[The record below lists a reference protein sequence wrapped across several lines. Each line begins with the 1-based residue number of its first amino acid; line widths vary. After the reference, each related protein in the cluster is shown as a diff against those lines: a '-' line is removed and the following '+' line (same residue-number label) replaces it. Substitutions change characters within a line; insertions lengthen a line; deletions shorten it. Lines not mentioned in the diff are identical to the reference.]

1 MKKRGFTLVE
11 LLAVLVLIAAIS
23 LIVFPSIIN
32 YINSTKGDISKAT
45 KELIISSTKL
55 YVSDNAKTFPQY
67 EGYSYCTTLETLA
80 DKNYIDKPFVDSSTG
95 KELDL
100 SNTYV
105 KVSYVYDYD
114 LGTTKYTYD
123 VVDTCTAGIADNY
136 ELVTTSGSIAN
147 LDNKEVVDYKVYG
160 NDTGISS
167 LNLKTVGNNL
177 LSTDDWYEFYKTNTT
192 LTNTSSLTNNTIED
206 GYNVITWIPAVGH
219 NSSIKDYIY
228 YPLSLDPSTQYT
240 IKYRCK
246 MAALNTTKSGAQST
260 GFGFL
265 YSTKEKTTLYC
276 DDSTEWNEKE
286 LTSTSGKQIIGL
298 FMPYYYGL
306 KIIVDKDSVVLKEK
320 SAEDEPYKELKEEVT
335 LPSSLSSNDFIEYK
349 TQTLVKSDG
358 TMQKINLPKIK
369 TYDGISNIIINDG
382 TTNYPAKIELLVRNK
397 NKA

>member
-23 LIVFPSIIN
+23 LVVFPSIIN

-55 YVSDNAKTFPQY
+55 YVSDNAKTFPQH

-167 LNLKTVGNNL
+167 LNLKTVGKNL
-177 LSTDDWYEFYKTNTT
+177 VSNIVSRPTAYNVLTAKIEGGVKPGNKYSVLIKTKITGTDPTARKIGVYSDAGWGSNSNIISAGNGDWQIGFTT
-192 LTNTSSLTNNTIED
+192 VTTSASLTHNSDNLDFFNTPNTGYAD
-206 GYNVITWIPAVGH
+206 YNVTFDYVMIAEGSYD
-219 NSSIKDYIY
+219 SSMMY
-228 YPLSLDPSTQYT
+228 
-240 IKYRCK
+240 
-246 MAALNTTKSGAQST
+246 
-260 GFGFL
+260 
-265 YSTKEKTTLYC
+265 
-276 DDSTEWNEKE
+276 
-286 LTSTSGKQIIGL
+286 
-298 FMPYYYGL
+298 
-306 KIIVDKDSVVLKEK
+306 
-320 SAEDEPYKELKEEVT
+320 EPYKELKEEVT
-335 LPSSLSSNDFIEYK
+335 LPSSLSSNDYIEYK

-382 TTNYPAKIELLVRNK
+382 TTNYPTKIELLVRNK